1 VLLVGSCSSASRGQ
15 EVGESADL
23 IEAVTESETADS
35 TTTEAAVVII
45 NQINDINEDGSY
57 TVG

>member
-1 VLLVGSCSSASRGQ
+1 MLLVGSCSSASRGQ

-23 IEAVTESETADS
+23 IKAVTADS

-57 TVG
+57 TIG

>member
-1 VLLVGSCSSASRGQ
+1 MLLVGSCSSAPRGQ
-15 EVGESADL
+15 EEGESADL
-23 IEAVTESETADS
+23 IEAVTVTETADL